1 MSELLQRLFSGGGF
15 MPHGHCYFWKPEII
29 WLHVLSDSF
38 IALAYYSIPLTL
50 VYFTRKRRDLPY
62 PWMFLMFGGFIV
74 ACGTTHLM
82 EIWSIWHGTYW
93 LSGAIKAIT
102 AALSVATA
110 ILLVR
115 LVPQALLLRGP
126 AELAR
131 LNAELESRVR
141 ERTDELAR
149 TNASLQNEV
158 AERKRAEEQVRQLN
172 TDLERRVK
180 EVQAVLESALDCIV
194 NVDHQGRIT
203 EFNPAAER
211 TFGRTRAEAVGQRMV
226 ELIIPPALRERHSQ
240 AFARHLATGETNI
253 LGRRIELTALRA
265 DGGEFPVE
273 LAVTRVPGMEKPPAF
288 TAFIR
293 DITASKQAESHL
305 AAALKE
311 LKDVKVALDE
321 HSIVAITDAQGK
333 ITYVNDKFCAIS
345 QYPRAELLGRDHR
358 IINSGHHPKEFIREL
373 WATIGRGRVWKGEIK
388 NRAKDGSFY
397 WVDTTIVPFLQPDG
411 KPCQYIAIRTD
422 ITANKLAEER
432 IRASL
437 REKEVMLKEIH
448 HRVKN
453 NLQVVSSL
461 LRLQARNLKHPE
473 TIAAFEES
481 GTRVQS
487 MALVHEKLYQSSSL
501 SELDFAAYAQS
512 LTDSLLRAFG
522 TDASVIRLHLD
533 MDKVHLDINQAIPCA
548 LILNELVSNTL
559 KYAFPD
565 GRAGEIRIRLR
576 ADAERSV
583 CLMVGDNGV
592 GLPADLDPRNA
603 RTLGLQLVATLVTQ
617 LRASL
622 EIRRTHG
629 TGYALV
635 FMAAKPGNL
644 STANPP

>member
-1 MSELLQRLFSGGGF
+1 MSEFLQRLFSNGGF

-62 PWMFLMFGGFIV
+62 PWMFLMFGAFIV

-82 EIWSIWHGTYW
+82 EIWSIWHSTYW
-93 LSGAIKAIT
+93 LSGTVKAIT
-102 AALSVATA
+102 ALLSIATA
-110 ILLVR
+110 VLLVK
-115 LVPQALLLRGP
+115 LVPQALQLRGP

-131 LNAELESRVR
+131 LNTELESRVR
-141 ERTDELAR
+141 ERTEELTR
-149 TNASLQNEV
+149 TNLSLQKEI
-158 AERKRAEEQVRQLN
+158 AERRQAEER
-172 TDLERRVK
+172 
-180 EVQAVLESALDCIV
+180 
-194 NVDHQGRIT
+194 
-203 EFNPAAER
+203 
-211 TFGRTRAEAVGQRMV
+211 
-226 ELIIPPALRERHSQ
+226 
-240 AFARHLATGETNI
+240 
-253 LGRRIELTALRA
+253 
-265 DGGEFPVE
+265 
-273 LAVTRVPGMEKPPAF
+273 
-288 TAFIR
+288 
-293 DITASKQAESHL
+293 L
-305 AAALKE
+305 AAALNE
-311 LKDVKVALDE
+311 LKDVRVALDE

-345 QYPRAELLGRDHR
+345 QYPRAELLGQDHR

-373 WATIGRGRVWKGEIK
+373 WATIGQGRVWKGEIK

-411 KPCQYIAIRTD
+411 KPYQYVAIRTD

-461 LRLQARNLKHPE
+461 LRLQAHSLKTPDAL
-473 TIAAFEES
+473 AAFEES

-512 LTDSLLRAFG
+512 LTDSLLRSFG
-522 TDASVIRLHLD
+522 TDGSVIRLRHD

-548 LILNELVSNTL
+548 LILNELVSNAL

-565 GRAGEIRIRLR
+565 GRSGEIWLRLR
-576 ADAERSV
+576 SDAERRIT
-583 CLMVGDNGV
+583 MTVGDNGV
-592 GLPADLDPRNA
+592 GLPADLNLNKA
-603 RTLGLQLVATLVTQ
+603 GSLGLQLVGTLVHQ
-617 LRASL
+617 LRGQL
-622 EIRRTHG
+622 EVSRAQG
-629 TGYALV
+629 TEYTV
-635 FMAAKPGNL
+635 TF
-644 STANPP
+644 TAESVAGTQRERGA